1 MAEKL
6 SPERRRTEL
15 AALEGWRDAA
25 DRDAI
30 VKSFGFK
37 DFNQAFGFMARIAME
52 AERINHHPEWSN
64 VYNRVEVTL
73 TTHDCGGL
81 SEHDVALAKFMNEA
95 AG

>member
-6 SPERRRTEL
+6 SAEDRKTAL
-15 AALEGWRDAA
+15 ARLAGWRDAA
-25 DRDAI
+25 ERDAI
-30 VKSFGFK
+30 VKSFKFK
-37 DFNQAFGFMARIAME
+37 DFNHAFGFMARVAME

-81 SEHDVALAKFMNEA
+81 SKRDVALAHFMDQA